1 MIQSLDS
8 LNLNFSAL
16 SFGIQKRGVNGR
28 YHPQKKKN
36 RLQMQAMEQPVQQVT
51 VFSHVFLQ
59 EEPSLQTPGQVILVY
74 LFHIRHL
81 RHRHIQQLLSQ
92 PKVDYL
98 DFSRLEDRLVQV
110 SISGYRQSNA
120 NIARDLS
127 PKFCLPL
134 EISFVD

>member
-16 SFGIQKRGVNGR
+16 SFAIQKRGANGR
-28 YHPQKKKN
+28 YQPQKKKN

-51 VFSHVFLQ
+51 MLRQVILQ
-59 EEPSLQTPGQVILVY
+59 EERRLATPGQVTRVH

-81 RHRHIQQLLSQ
+81 RHRHIQEVLSQ

-110 SISGYRQSNA
+110 SISRWRQ
-120 NIARDLS
+120 
-127 PKFCLPL
+127 
-134 EISFVD
+134 